1 MGVWAKPASGK
12 KTGPNPTAR
21 GKSGT
26 KKSLAVEGAGGPLGV
41 VIAGANVPDV
51 QLLEQTL
58 EAIVIDRPEVTQ
70 EEPQHLCLDKGYD
83 QPLGHKV
90 VAQTDYTPQSRPL
103 KEKEENLPPKT
114 NGSRPGAGWW
124 NGPWLGYR
132 RVGVS

>member
-1 MGVWAKPASGK
+1 MGVWAKPASGEK
-12 KTGPNPTAR
+12 KTGPNPTDR

-103 KEKEENLPPKT
+103 KEKEDLR
-114 NGSRPGAGWW
+114 GFVWI
-124 NGPWLGYR
+124 
-132 RVGVS
+132 

>member
-1 MGVWAKPASGK
+1 MAGGGWVFGQSPR
-12 KTGPNPTAR
+12 R
-21 GKSGT
+21 GKNPGLVPPT
-26 KKSLAVEGAGGPLGV
+26 EEVGHEKSLAVEGAGGPLGV

-90 VAQTDYTPQSRPL
+90 VAQTDYTPQSRLL
-103 KEKEENLPPKT
+103 KEKEDLRGFVWFERALKVGPFRYSLP
-114 NGSRPGAGWW
+114 SQA
-124 NGPWLGYR
+124 Y
-132 RVGVS
+132 

>member
-1 MGVWAKPASGK
+1 MRCVGRRQLVVTGGGWADAAKPALGAK
-12 KTGPNPTAR
+12 KPGPNPTDR

-70 EEPQHLCLDKGYD
+70 EEPHICVWIK
-83 QPLGHKV
+83 
-90 VAQTDYTPQSRPL
+90 AMIS
-103 KEKEENLPPKT
+103 
-114 NGSRPGAGWW
+114 
-124 NGPWLGYR
+124 PWGIR
-132 RVGVS
+132 